1 MPLVKYFDWARQS
14 SYQTAAVFNIHRAVK
29 SMKRI
34 AALTILLAFVS
45 AHSMIGLAQDVSGIK
60 TTYARGKLIRISNM
74 NASSKS
80 DYTCQIKTYVGA
92 IVALKYEEE
101 ETEPYAIIIQLKN
114 GRRIFIGLDETLY
127 QGLSRADL
135 SIVEVTLVKGKR
147 VRVRAYGCG
156 ASGRGDLSASSI
168 EFL

>member
-1 MPLVKYFDWARQS
+1 MPLTKHLDRERQS
-14 SYQTAAVFNIHRAVK
+14 SYQTAAVLNILHAGK

-34 AALTILLAFVS
+34 AVFIILLTSVS
-45 AHSMIGLAQDVSGIK
+45 THSMTGLAQDGSGIK
-60 TTYARGKLIRISNM
+60 TSYARGVLIRISNM
-74 NASSKS
+74 NASAKN

-92 IVALKYEEE
+92 IVALKYEED

-114 GRRIFIGLDETLY
+114 GRRIFIGLDENLY

-135 SIVEVTLVKGKR
+135 SSVEVTLVKGKK

>member
-1 MPLVKYFDWARQS
+1 MGKSINR
-14 SYQTAAVFNIHRAVK
+14 AAA
-29 SMKRI
+29 I
-34 AALTILLAFVS
+34 AILLAFISV
-45 AHSMIGLAQDVSGIK
+45 HSVMGLVQDGNEIKISYAKGRLIG
-60 TTYARGKLIRISNM
+60 ISNM
-74 NASSKS
+74 NASSKD

-92 IVALKYEEE
+92 IVALKYDEE

-114 GRRIFIGLDETLY
+114 GRRIFIGLDENLY

-135 SIVEVTLVKGKR
+135 SSVEVTLVKGKR